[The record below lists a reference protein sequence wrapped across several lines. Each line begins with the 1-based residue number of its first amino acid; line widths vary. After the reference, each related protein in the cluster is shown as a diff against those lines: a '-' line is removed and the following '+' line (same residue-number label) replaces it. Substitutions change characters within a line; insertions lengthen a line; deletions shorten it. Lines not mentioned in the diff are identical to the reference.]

1 MHPCSSGLRT
11 KSRKICTTDTI
22 GKIVRLAPR
31 GLPTMPRLLII
42 QATGYRYRGLRVPY
56 KLRKRKLVGA
66 VIPYLAA
73 LAPKEW
79 KVTLVDDATEEV
91 DLNADV
97 DVVAITIRTVTSLRG
112 YAIAD
117 AFRQRGVPVLLGGP
131 HTTFHAEEAAEHA
144 DAVCIGEA
152 EEIFP
157 KMLEDAAGGR
167 LQKFYRRTQ
176 VASLEGMPTPRWD
189 LLNPDK
195 YVFYRPF
202 VIQYS
207 RGCPYICDFCAER
220 RLNGDYG
227 YRYRPTAEVVEDIK
241 RCGSKHIFFA
251 ASQFAG
257 DTDRAME
264 LMEALIPLRIQWST
278 LFSAHY
284 CLDMKFLNLA
294 KRSGLL
300 HVNTGIES
308 INQHTLNTM
317 HKSFN
322 RASEY
327 SQMFRMLSERDISY
341 SLNFVFGSDADDET
355 VFDAT
360 LKLLYEHK
368 AQTAYFNI
376 LVPLRGTPLHQK
388 FKDEGR
394 LIDEENMERWP
405 GLSCHFQPLHFS
417 PEELVRR
424 IAQIRRNFYSM
435 TSAIRRLPLPYKNA
449 HFASWN
455 LHFLQRKVTAN
466 LDSMRDFTEF

>member
-1 MHPCSSGLRT
+1 
-11 KSRKICTTDTI
+11 
-22 GKIVRLAPR
+22 
-31 GLPTMPRLLII
+31 MPRLLII

-79 KVTLVDDATEEV
+79 QITLIDDATEEI
-91 DLNADV
+91 DFNAKV
-97 DVVAITIRTVTSLRG
+97 DVVAITIRTVTSFRG
-112 YAIAD
+112 YEIAD
-117 AFRQRGVPVLLGGP
+117 TFREKGIPVLIGGP
-131 HTTFHAEEAAEHA
+131 HTTFHAEEVAQHA

-152 EEIFP
+152 EGVFP
-157 KMLEDAAGGR
+157 KMLEDAASGR
-167 LQKFYRRTQ
+167 LQKFYRADR
-176 VASLEGMPTPRWD
+176 VASLEGMPAPRWD
-189 LLNPDK
+189 LLNPKK

-202 VIQYS
+202 VIQQS
-207 RGCPYICDFCAER
+207 RGCPYVCDFCAER

-257 DTDRAME
+257 DTERAMD
-264 LMEALIPLRIQWST
+264 LMEALIPLKIRWST

-284 CLDMKFLNLA
+284 CLDEKFMDLA
-294 KRSGLL
+294 QRSGLL

-308 INQHTLNTM
+308 INQHTLKTM
-317 HKSFN
+317 RKGFN
-322 RASEY
+322 KASEY
-327 SQMFRMLSERDISY
+327 SQVLHNLTRRDISY

-360 LKLLYEHK
+360 LSLLDEYK
-368 AQTAYFNI
+368 AETAYFNI
-376 LVPLRGTPLHQK
+376 LVPLRGTRLHQQYTE
-388 FKDEGR
+388 EGR

-405 GLSCHFQPLHFS
+405 GLSCHFKPLRFT

-424 IAQIRRNFYSM
+424 IMKIRSDFYS
-435 TSAIRRLPLPYKNA
+435 TSSAIRRLPLPYKQS
-449 HFASWN
+449 HFAAWN
-455 LHFLQRKVTAN
+455 LHFLQRKVVSN
-466 LDSMRDFTEF
+466 IDSMRDFTEF

>member
-1 MHPCSSGLRT
+1 M
-11 KSRKICTTDTI
+11 
-22 GKIVRLAPR
+22 
-31 GLPTMPRLLII
+31 MPRLLIV
-42 QATGYRYRGLRVPY
+42 QATGYRYRGSRVPY

-73 LAPKEW
+73 LAPKDW
-79 KVTLVDDATEEV
+79 TITLIDDATEEV
-91 DLNADV
+91 DFNAKV
-97 DVVAITIRTVTSLRG
+97 DVVAITIRTVTSFRG
-112 YAIAD
+112 YEIAD

-131 HTTFHAEEAAEHA
+131 HTTFHAEEAAKHA

-152 EEIFP
+152 EEVFP
-157 KMLEDAAGGR
+157 KMLADAAGGR
-167 LQKFYRRTQ
+167 LERFYRRDQ

-189 LLNPDK
+189 LLNPKK

-227 YRYRPTAEVVEDIK
+227 YRYRPAAEVVEEIK

-257 DTDRAME
+257 DTERAME
-264 LMEALIPLRIQWST
+264 LMVALIPLKIRWST

-284 CLDMKFLNLA
+284 CLDVKFMNLA

-308 INQHTLNTM
+308 INQQTLKTM

-327 SQMFRMLSERDISY
+327 SQMIRNLTERDISY
-341 SLNFVFGSDADDET
+341 SLNFVFGSDSDDET

-360 LKLLYEHK
+360 LNLLNEYK

-376 LVPLRGTPLHQK
+376 LVPLRGTPLHQR

-405 GLSCHFQPLHFS
+405 GLSCHFQPLRFS
-417 PEELVRR
+417 PDELVRR
-424 IAQIRRNFYSM
+424 IMKIRRDFYSM
-435 TSAIRRLPLPYKNA
+435 TSAIRRLPVPYKSA

-455 LHFLQRKVTAN
+455 LHFLQRKVVAHM
-466 LDSMRDFTEF
+466 DSMRDFTEF